1 MDATLDAPSGAA
13 ALKLRSQMLF
23 LNQPRQDPE
32 NLVLSTFAWNYRY
45 LHETNHWA
53 RYHGS
58 SAGVLLTL
66 LRRSRD
72 ALASYFLETLESEE
86 RRHLLEQRQSG
97 HLFGQ
102 PSGVGS
108 LSGPNGARLEQDWL
122 ALYFTH
128 QALMGGV
135 DPARAGGIAVDWAFS
150 RALHLT
156 WFNSESK
163 GMLKHPDG
171 LEPHLT
177 AAPASAPSPADVEI
191 GRLNTRLLFE
201 CAAVLDETYMHTLGS
216 VREVIDPALWN
227 MTAHTFEGDYGLAY
241 RIAERLAGRDVGAG
255 CVLALIDFALNPV
268 VPGLHR
274 GVAAVTWD
282 ELQPVR
288 RFAIAARS
296 LADHRSDLEHAHP
309 TSELLGAFHA
319 DIETATGLRVGRVDS
334 ELSSATSLQGAAR
347 QPVHFTEIIPN
358 MTLTYARKLHEER
371 RAAPCSITFFGLNF
385 VNEGALRFVRPETW
399 LIGGN
404 WWLFPPLQVSVGQ
417 YHWPAER
424 ISQDDATNLFLGAAL
439 SSALDDIVHGA
450 GPLTK
455 SHLPEA
461 ILHDT
466 AERKAI
472 NQELQEFTGLPLA
485 W

>member
-1 MDATLDAPSGAA
+1 MGFECLLRLFAIRNIRSG
-13 ALKLRSQMLF
+13 S
-23 LNQPRQDPE
+23 
-32 NLVLSTFAWNYRY
+32 
-45 LHETNHWA
+45 NHHYWFTD
-53 RYHGS
+53 HLG
-58 SAGVLLTL
+58 LLT
-66 LRRSRD
+66 
-72 ALASYFLETLESEE
+72 AS
-86 RRHLLEQRQSG
+86 
-97 HLFGQ
+97 
-102 PSGVGS
+102 
-108 LSGPNGARLEQDWL
+108 
-122 ALYFTH
+122 
-128 QALMGGV
+128 
-135 DPARAGGIAVDWAFS
+135 
-150 RALHLT
+150 
-156 WFNSESK
+156 K
-163 GMLKHPDG
+163 
-171 LEPHLT
+171 
-177 AAPASAPSPADVEI
+177 
-191 GRLNTRLLFE
+191 
-201 CAAVLDETYMHTLGS
+201 
-216 VREVIDPALWN
+216 
-227 MTAHTFEGDYGLAY
+227 
-241 RIAERLAGRDVGAG
+241 
-255 CVLALIDFALNPV
+255 LNP
-268 VPGLHR
+268 PNLSIR
-274 GVAAVTWD
+274 SSN
-282 ELQPVR
+282 PSYIMK
-288 RFAIAARS
+288 FAARFQR
-296 LADHRSDLEHAHP
+296 LTKRC
-309 TSELLGAFHA
+309 SELLGAFHA